1 MPPTALMRGRELLQ
15 FLLQSSV
22 GRGRALDIGCGE
34 GAFGRGLLA
43 AGFEQ
48 VWGVEPNQLTAA
60 CAARVITGLVSSAFP
75 NDGLDHISPFDLV
88 IFADSLEHMIDPWAA
103 LAKARALLKPD
114 GVLLLSLPMSDTTR
128 SCGTSSWV
136 AGHTPTEGLLD
147 RGHLRFFTPTTAIE
161 ALHEAGFSLV
171 SRRDVMG
178 PPGGL
183 RHLPLRALGLLSAD
197 IFVVQALLLARPT
210 PH

>member
-48 VWGVEPNQLTAA
+48 VWGVEPNQLAAA

-114 GVLLLSLPMSDTTR
+114 GVLLLSLPNVGHYSVLRDLLMGRWTYADE
-128 SCGTSSWV
+128 GA
-136 AGHTPTEGLLD
+136 AGPGSLTV
-147 RGHLRFFTPTTAIE
+147 
-161 ALHEAGFSLV
+161 LHAN
-171 SRRDVMG
+171 DCN
-178 PPGGL
+178 
-183 RHLPLRALGLLSAD
+183 
-197 IFVVQALLLARPT
+197 
-210 PH
+210 